1 MGEKKEE
8 KFLKPVFIDAFDLDD
23 AWYQCLDKILDYGY
37 VYKVERGSY
46 KGMRRLE
53 FDYVVI
59 RVRKPDNQIIPIMPE
74 GCGIPAPTSME
85 YIQEYL
91 SYLLTDQKT
100 PTEDYTYGE
109 RLVNPKIKVIRDNNI
124 EEEIECKIN
133 PIQEVINIYKT
144 EGFETNQCTLEIG
157 MPTDIKLKD
166 PPCCRII
173 DTRIRYGKLHFIIY
187 FRSWDLWGGMPSN
200 LGGMELLKQYMASE
214 IGVENGEII
223 ASSKGL
229 HLYEYCWEWAK
240 QRTKKYDLKIA
251 E

>member
-1 MGEKKEE
+1 MKEE
-8 KFLKPVFIDAFDLDD
+8 KFLTPVFIDAFDLDD

-37 VYKVERGSY
+37 VYTVERGSY
-46 KGMRRLE
+46 KGQRRLE

-59 RVRKPDNQIIPIMPE
+59 RVRKPENQIIPIIPE
-74 GCGIPAPTSME
+74 GCGIPPPTSME
-85 YIQEYL
+85 YVQQYL
-91 SYLLTDQKT
+91 NYLLTDYKT
-100 PTEDYTYGE
+100 ETEDYTYGE
-109 RLVNPKIKVIRDNNI
+109 RLVNPKIKIVDEDGKER
-124 EEEIECKIN
+124 EIVCRIN
-133 PIQEVINIYKT
+133 PIQEVIKIYKT

-200 LGGMELLKQYMASE
+200 LAGMELLKQYMASE
-214 IGVENGEII
+214 IGVGNGEII

-240 QRTKKYDLKIA
+240 QRTGKYDLKIG
-251 E
+251 